1 MVERKER
8 LELNQIDSLSKKI
21 SANKAKVNQNRGVPG
36 LESEVERLDIAI
48 ESVNIKI
55 MTFFLFVIVVLRGIQ
70 KKKLQEKRE
79 GDKEE
84 ILGEK
89 KEKEYSIE
97 YIFTS

>member
-48 ESVNIKI
+48 ESVNIKM
-55 MTFFLFVIVVLRGIQ
+55 MTLFFFLLLLF
-70 KKKLQEKRE
+70 
-79 GDKEE
+79 
-84 ILGEK
+84 
-89 KEKEYSIE
+89 
-97 YIFTS
+97 